1 MGRFVEKSIKTAS
14 PRFKMS
20 IKDYLGCLGIP
31 SLCLILIKRIFYV
44 HHVLILKLNL
54 KTFQPRSFERIPGG
68 KLCLLTP
75 DDMPRLLSAV
85 SSLKEEDRRE
95 LMARIHF
102 YGLGFTRLY
111 GVKINGEIAYIQWLI
126 TPEENPVIRAHYH
139 RLFFELKPGQILLE
153 NVFTF
158 PGYRGLGYLP
168 YATEQLLV
176 KARETGHQTAVVY
189 IRDDKISTL
198 NEFVHMGFRFANLLR
213 IIQVFGFTRR
223 RLLLPRV

>member
-1 MGRFVEKSIKTAS
+1 MMDTAG
-14 PRFKMS
+14 PRFKLRTR
-20 IKDYLGCLGIP
+20 DYLSRLGLR
-31 SLCLILIKRIFYV
+31 SLFLILLKRIFFV
-44 HHVLILKLNL
+44 HHVLILKMNL
-54 KTFQPRSFERIPGG
+54 KTFQSRSFERIPGG

-75 DDMPRLLSAV
+75 EDMPRLLLSV

-111 GVKINGEIAYIQWLI
+111 GVKIKGEIAYIQWLV
-126 TPEENPVIRAHYH
+126 TPEDNPVIRAHYH
-139 RLFFELKPGQILLE
+139 RLFFELKPGQVLLE

-176 KARETGHQTAVVY
+176 NARDMGHQTAVVY

-198 NEFVHMGFRFANLLR
+198 NEFVHMGFRFVNLLR
-213 IIQVFGFTRR
+213 IIQVFGFVRR
-223 RLLLPRV
+223 KLILPRV